1 LGTTFGIV
9 SRKSILEPEVGKKHY
24 SVETHSKIQVT
35 ERTDSKESGVLTSRK
50 ERQAMSSS
58 INTGKVSCGT

>member
-1 LGTTFGIV
+1 M
-9 SRKSILEPEVGKKHY
+9 LEPEVGKKHY

-35 ERTDSKESGVLTSRK
+35 ERTDGKESGVLTSRK